1 MRHRAIGHPSLPHL
15 TAQSTLEST
24 ALVLPR
30 PLDVT
35 MRRFAH
41 CLILLL
47 APSSVVW
54 ADDAFNLS
62 QRGACVYTDS
72 AAAGV
77 GARARN
83 PRSEPVPVPSPRSSA
98 TRPGSEG
105 GGGGSEDDLMQ
116 RMRAPRWHSFL
127 PGMFR

>member
-1 MRHRAIGHPSLPHL
+1 
-15 TAQSTLEST
+15 
-24 ALVLPR
+24 
-30 PLDVT
+30 

-47 APSSVVW
+47 APCSAVW
-54 ADDAFNLS
+54 AEEGFDKS
-62 QRGACVYTDS
+62 QRGACVYSSDTPRAPANR
-72 AAAGV
+72 AASSTAATATPAV
-77 GARARN
+77 RT
-83 PRSEPVPVPSPRSSA
+83 PRPVV
-98 TRPGSEG
+98 ENNN

>member
-1 MRHRAIGHPSLPHL
+1 
-15 TAQSTLEST
+15 
-24 ALVLPR
+24 
-30 PLDVT
+30 

-47 APSSVVW
+47 APCSAAW
-54 ADDAFNLS
+54 AEDVFEKS
-62 QRGACVYTDS
+62 QRGACVYSSDS
-72 AAAGV
+72 PSRTSTPTPPYRQASALQSPL
-77 GARARN
+77 
-83 PRSEPVPVPSPRSSA
+83 PRY
-98 TRPGSEG
+98 TRPAVEQTGH

>member
-1 MRHRAIGHPSLPHL
+1 
-15 TAQSTLEST
+15 
-24 ALVLPR
+24 
-30 PLDVT
+30 

-47 APSSVVW
+47 APCSMAW
-54 ADDAFNLS
+54 AEETFDKS
-62 QRGACVYTDS
+62 QRGACVYSSDS
-72 AAAGV
+72 QRPASTRTPAASTASTPV
-77 GARARN
+77 R
-83 PRSEPVPVPSPRSSA
+83 PVRSILDS
-98 TRPGSEG
+98 GSQ

>member
-1 MRHRAIGHPSLPHL
+1 
-15 TAQSTLEST
+15 
-24 ALVLPR
+24 
-30 PLDVT
+30 

-41 CLILLL
+41 CQILLL

-72 AAAGV
+72 AAIGV
-77 GARARN
+77 GTRARN
-83 PRSEPVPVPSPRSSA
+83 PRSEPAPVQSARSSA
-98 TRPGSEG
+98 ARHGNVGS
-105 GGGGSEDDLMQ
+105 GGGGSEEDLMQ